1 MRIIFFDVDGTLS
14 SPCYNVDGK
23 LQIGMSDEKWA
34 WYCDHY
40 REDAYRWCKPVPQVK
55 DYAIKAKAAGAKLY
69 VLTTSGTQ
77 IETIAKKKFLDEK
90 YPGIF
95 DNVYSVLHDD
105 DKCPFI
111 LNKAAQLNA
120 TPQECELVE
129 DTYRI
134 LLQTVV
140 AGIKSTHIS
149 TILTMD
155 DNAQ

>member
-14 SPCYNVDGK
+14 APCYNVDGK

-34 WYCDHY
+34 WYCEHY
-40 REDAYRWCKPVPQVK
+40 GKDAYRWCRPVPQVK
-55 DYAIKAKAAGAKLY
+55 EYAKRAKADGARLF

-77 IETIAKKKFLDEK
+77 IETIAKEKFLEDN
-90 YPGIF
+90 YPGMF
-95 DNVYSVLHDD
+95 DGVYSVLHDD

-111 LNKAAQLNA
+111 LEKAEEFGV

-155 DNAQ
+155 DSAL

>member
-1 MRIIFFDVDGTLS
+1 MMMI
-14 SPCYNVDGK
+14 
-23 LQIGMSDEKWA
+23 
-34 WYCDHY
+34 
-40 REDAYRWCKPVPQVK
+40 
-55 DYAIKAKAAGAKLY
+55 
-69 VLTTSGTQ
+69 
-77 IETIAKKKFLDEK
+77 
-90 YPGIF
+90 
-95 DNVYSVLHDD
+95 
-105 DKCPFI
+105 
-111 LNKAAQLNA
+111 NKAAQLNA

>member
-1 MRIIFFDVDGTLS
+1 M
-14 SPCYNVDGK
+14 
-23 LQIGMSDEKWA
+23 
-34 WYCDHY
+34 
-40 REDAYRWCKPVPQVK
+40 PQVK

-95 DNVYSVLHDD
+95 DDVYSVLHDD

-111 LNKAAQLNA
+111 LNKATQLNA

>member
-69 VLTTSGTQ
+69 VLTTSRR
-77 IETIAKKKFLDEK
+77 
-90 YPGIF
+90 
-95 DNVYSVLHDD
+95 NVNLW
-105 DKCPFI
+105 
-111 LNKAAQLNA
+111 
-120 TPQECELVE
+120 
-129 DTYRI
+129 RI
-134 LLQTVV
+134 LTGYFCRLSLQE
-140 AGIKSTHIS
+140 
-149 TILTMD
+149 
-155 DNAQ
+155 

>member
-34 WYCDHY
+34 
-40 REDAYRWCKPVPQVK
+40 WCKPVPQVK

-95 DNVYSVLHDD
+95 DDVYSVLHDD